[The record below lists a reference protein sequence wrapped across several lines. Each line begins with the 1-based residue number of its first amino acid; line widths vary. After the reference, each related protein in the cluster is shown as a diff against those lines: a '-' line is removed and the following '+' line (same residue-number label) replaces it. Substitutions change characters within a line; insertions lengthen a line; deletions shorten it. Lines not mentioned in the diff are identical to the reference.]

1 MPAQRKTVVK
11 KIATAKG
18 GRKGL
23 DFSTLVSAIREVH
36 ERCVAEAGRA
46 VNASLTL
53 RNWLIGWHVR
63 EYEQHGADRAKYGE
77 AVLDKVADRLV
88 AEGVA
93 ELTARYLRL
102 CRHFATEYP
111 GIWRSVTAESARAFL
126 PDPIWRSLTAK
137 SAAVPDLPARAGS
150 PLALPAEKLVG
161 ALSFTHFE
169 QLIAI
174 DEPLKRAFYEIECVR
189 GNWSVRALKRQIATL
204 YFERSGLSKN
214 KKKLAAMVSKG
225 TDAAD
230 PNLAISDPYIF
241 GFLGLRAN
249 EAMAEAD
256 LEVALLHHLREFLLE
271 LGHGFCLE
279 AQQ

>member
-1 MPAQRKTVVK
+1 MSLLK
-11 KIATAKG
+11 
-18 GRKGL
+18 
-23 DFSTLVSAIREVH
+23 SAPLILLFWTK
-36 ERCVAEAGRA
+36 CSIPILPTMSCAGWR
-46 VNASLTL
+46 TP
-53 RNWLIGWHVR
+53 RGC
-63 EYEQHGADRAKYGE
+63 K
-77 AVLDKVADRLV
+77 
-88 AEGVA
+88 
-93 ELTARYLRL
+93 ARR
-102 CRHFATEYP
+102 
-111 GIWRSVTAESARAFL
+111 ARAGA
-126 PDPIWRSLTAK
+126 ISSLTAK
-137 SAAVPDLPARAGS
+137 SAAVPDLPAPLDF

-189 GNWSVRALKRQIATL
+189 CNWSVRALKRQIATL